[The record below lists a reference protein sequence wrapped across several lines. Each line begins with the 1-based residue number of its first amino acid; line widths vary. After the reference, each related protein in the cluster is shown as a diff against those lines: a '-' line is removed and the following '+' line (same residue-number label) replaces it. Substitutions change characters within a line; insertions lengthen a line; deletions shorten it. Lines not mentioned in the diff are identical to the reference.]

1 VAQYRHYRKC
11 GYGLYR
17 NSTRSTA
24 RRQPAP
30 HAAGGGKGQEE
41 NTADQPPRLCA
52 SAEPNPPS
60 GGTSSSSARPRPAAL
75 KAAVYVSRLCV
86 GAVGSAGTGEHP

>member
-1 VAQYRHYRKC
+1 MACESRPN
-11 GYGLYR
+11 G
-17 NSTRSTA
+17 RSIEPL
-24 RRQPAP
+24 RRQLRWRTPRRE
-30 HAAGGGKGQEE
+30 HSLGQEE